1 MLQGSSSSLWR
12 GPHGKLPSLA
22 VQNLAEFPTDREHH
36 LASYVSVPSWE
47 WIRQF
52 PGELSQ
58 LMFNRPEMN
67 CPCWALP
74 KLWIHGLGK
83 KKYVALSYWAWSFVI
98 QQQIIGKQPHP
109 KGSLQPSLQYPG
121 GLRPHVWVWDWGR
134 YAKPKT
140 PSQRFWF
147 NSDQVTLTCSQVI
160 LTHLH
165 LEQLEIMRLGFRYLC
180 VIKTP

>member
-1 MLQGSSSSLWR
+1 MESYQALQFKPWLSSQPTESTTLLAMWVCHLGSESDSS
-12 GPHGKLPSLA
+12 
-22 VQNLAEFPTDREHH
+22 Q
-36 LASYVSVPSWE
+36 VSCPSWCLIDQRWTALVE
-47 WIRQF
+47 
-52 PGELSQ
+52 
-58 LMFNRPEMN
+58 
-67 CPCWALP
+67 PCKIVDSRAR
-74 KLWIHGLGK
+74 KK

-134 YAKPKT
+134 YAKPKI

-180 VIKTP
+180 VFKTP